1 VSAPAAADAVVQELD
16 RRRVYILP
24 TRAGYTFGGMLVFIL
39 LGAINYDNA
48 LAYLLAFLLGGLT
61 LVAMLHTYRN
71 LGGLRFLGARAA
83 AVFAGETASFACQ
96 FENHSRLPRLALQL
110 GPWPQGMTADERR
123 FMLRARRGF
132 DLAPAA
138 RDAVMLQLL
147 APRRGWQALGRLR
160 IETRYP
166 LGIFRAWAYFD
177 TSARVLV
184 YPAQRGHLPLPE
196 AVTTASGSAQQ
207 QMSGVDDFAGLRPYV
222 AGDPVRAIA
231 WKSLAQERE
240 LVIKKFQGQGRH
252 RMRLSW
258 AATASLATAEARLSQ
273 LCRWVLDA
281 ERGAASFN
289 LELPDEQIEFAR
301 GPAHAERC
309 LRALAL
315 YEQRP

>member
-1 VSAPAAADAVVQELD
+1 VNAPAAVDAVAQELD

-24 TRAGYTFGGMLVFIL
+24 TRAGYAFGGMLAFIL

-71 LGGLRFLGARAA
+71 LGGLRFVGARAWP
-83 AVFAGETASFACQ
+83 VFAGETASFACH
-96 FENHSRLPRLALQL
+96 FENHSRLPRLALHL
-110 GPWPQGMTADERR
+110 GPWPEGMTAEERR
-123 FMLRARRGF
+123 FMMRAWRGF
-132 DLAPAA
+132 DLTPAA
-138 RDAVMLQLL
+138 RDVVTVSLL

-160 IETRYP
+160 VETRYP
-166 LGIFRAWAYFD
+166 LGIFRAWAYFACK
-177 TSARVLV
+177 ARVLV
-184 YPAQRGHLPLPE
+184 YPVPRGRLPLPE
-196 AVTTASGSAQQ
+196 AVSSGRGSTQQ
-207 QMSGVDDFAGLRPYV
+207 QLGGVDEFAGLRPYV

-240 LVIKKFQGQGRH
+240 LVIKKFQGQGRQ
-252 RMRLSW
+252 RVRLTW
-258 AATASLATAEARLSQ
+258 AATARLATTEERLSQ

-289 LELPDEQIEFAR
+289 LELPDERLEFAR
-301 GPAHAERC
+301 GPAHLERC

-315 YEQRP
+315 YERRP